1 MKLEWL
7 RDRHGDRVATM
18 ATATPIAN
26 SITEAHVMTR
36 YLRPDL
42 LQAAGIEDF
51 DAWAATFGQTV
62 TEIEV
67 APTGGGDY
75 RMHTRFARFQNVP
88 EMLRLWHVFA
98 DVKTAEDLQLPA
110 PELAERPRRAARP
123 GDGADRPEPRAPVL
137 RAGARAPRRRRPRPD
152 GHAGGGQHAQGHHR
166 RPQSRAR
173 HPARH
178 RAEGLDTRQA
188 RPRRRHHRPP
198 LARAPRPDLPHPVRR
213 PLADHRRAADR
224 LLRPLHTQ
232 PGSVE
237 RLRRAAPAARRP
249 RPPRPTGQVHPRGAQ
264 RRREG
269 PPVRRLPRRPRL
281 ACWSARRRRWG
292 WGPTSRTGASRSTTS
307 TAPGARP
314 TSSSAT
320 AAACARATRTPR
332 STSSATPPK
341 GASTP
346 TAGRPSSGKPG
357 SSTRSCA
364 AASTSARSRTSART
378 PSASPRSKRSPRAT
392 R

>member
-110 PELAERPRRAARP
+110 PELAERRRRAARP
-123 GDGADRPEPRAPVL
+123 GDGA
-137 RAGARAPRRRRPRPD
+137 
-152 GHAGGGQHAQGHHR
+152 
-166 RPQSRAR
+166 
-173 HPARH
+173 
-178 RAEGLDTRQA
+178 
-188 RPRRRHHRPP
+188 
-198 LARAPRPDLPHPVRR
+198 
-213 PLADHRRAADR
+213 
-224 LLRPLHTQ
+224 
-232 PGSVE
+232 
-237 RLRRAAPAARRP
+237 
-249 RPPRPTGQVHPRGAQ
+249 
-264 RRREG
+264 
-269 PPVRRLPRRPRL
+269 
-281 ACWSARRRRWG
+281 
-292 WGPTSRTGASRSTTS
+292 
-307 TAPGARP
+307 
-314 TSSSAT
+314 
-320 AAACARATRTPR
+320 
-332 STSSATPPK
+332 
-341 GASTP
+341 
-346 TAGRPSSGKPG
+346 
-357 SSTRSCA
+357 
-364 AASTSARSRTSART
+364 
-378 PSASPRSKRSPRAT
+378 
-392 R
+392 